1 MYRKCSFI
9 HSFDIQA
16 SGELFVLFLLCSASI
31 LLPLW
36 SSITK
41 RNWIAVLRHHCCST
55 TPSSL
60 FLQSIGS
67 IPVVYWL
74 APGFSEPAYGQLQ
87 ADCTVSWGS
96 GSGKGRRK
104 PLPESKQP
112 SNTTIALDSTVN
124 SVNS

>member
-1 MYRKCSFI
+1 MYCKCSFI

-60 FLQSIGS
+60 FLQSVGS

-74 APGFSEPAYGQLQ
+74 APGFSEHLLMANCRLTALLAGGLGLERAGESLSLRVSSPATPQLH
-87 ADCTVSWGS
+87 
-96 GSGKGRRK
+96 
-104 PLPESKQP
+104 
-112 SNTTIALDSTVN
+112 
-124 SVNS
+124 